1 MDLRAY
7 VLRNKDEVNENRK
20 HSRMSQMD
28 ICVRDDNECGMVLRG
43 VSEFTCAIA
52 SLRMLLMCSS
62 NDGVKSSQT
71 TE

>member
-1 MDLRAY
+1 MLSAVAEATEILGGDKAY
-7 VLRNKDEVNENRK
+7 VEKLRR
-20 HSRMSQMD
+20 
-28 ICVRDDNECGMVLRG
+28 

-62 NDGVKSSQT
+62 NDGVRSSQT